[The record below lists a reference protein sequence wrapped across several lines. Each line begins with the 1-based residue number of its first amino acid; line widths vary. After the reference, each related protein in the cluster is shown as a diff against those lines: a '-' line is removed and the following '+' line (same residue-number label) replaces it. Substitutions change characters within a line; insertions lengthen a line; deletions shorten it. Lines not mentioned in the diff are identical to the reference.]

1 MPRRRRSSRCQS
13 DPMREIRIPKGGGRY
28 RIVVAPD
35 WRRKRACRDELPRLA
50 AAAITL
56 DVHGVSHGCVPGRG
70 PVSNAAAHRSYR
82 YTLTADLRDC
92 FDNVAPDRLPLAV
105 PDCAL
110 HNGAVRQ
117 GLPTSPAVANIALA
131 ALDAEIIARLAGR
144 GAYTR
149 YVDDMTI
156 SSDYR
161 AVIDE
166 MRAWLPD
173 AVRRHGHELAPRKT
187 HLQATPRRVITGVS
201 VADDMRAPRSTRR
214 RLRAAAHRLAC
225 LIRDAWACEP
235 ARALLLAAAAH
246 QCSVV
251 RGLAE
256 WCAMRPPEPVR
267 AALRATDPLL
277 QLAIMQHAR

>member
-1 MPRRRRSSRCQS
+1 
-13 DPMREIRIPKGGGRY
+13 MREIRIPKGGGRY

-35 WRRKRACRDELPRLA
+35 RRRKRACRDELPRLA

-70 PVSNAAAHRSYR
+70 PVSAAAAHRGYR
-82 YTLTADLRDC
+82 YTLTADLADC
-92 FDNVAPDRLPLAV
+92 FDHVATDRLPLDV
-105 PDCAL
+105 PDCA
-110 HNGAVRQ
+110 HVDGIARQ
-117 GLPTSPAVANIALA
+117 GLPTSPALANIALA
-131 ALDAEIIARLAGR
+131 PLDAEIVARLAGR
-144 GAYTR
+144 GVYTR
-149 YVDDMTI
+149 YVDDLTI
-156 SSDYR
+156 SSDDR

-187 HLQATPRRVITGVS
+187 HVQATPRRVITGVS
-201 VADDMRAPRSTRR
+201 VADDLRAPRSTRR

-225 LIRDAWACEP
+225 LIRDAWSCEQ
-235 ARALLLAAAAH
+235 ARPLLLAVAAH
-246 QCSVV
+246 QLGVV

-256 WCAMRPPEPVR
+256 WCAMRPPEPLR

-277 QLAIMQHAR
+277 QMTIMQHAR